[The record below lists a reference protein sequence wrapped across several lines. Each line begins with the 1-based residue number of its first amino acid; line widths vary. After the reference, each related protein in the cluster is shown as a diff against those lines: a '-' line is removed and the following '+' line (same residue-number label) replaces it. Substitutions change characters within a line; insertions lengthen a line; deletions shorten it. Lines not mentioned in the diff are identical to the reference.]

1 MGTDIVNNKVT
12 ELLGRFNDLPYDVK
26 IGKAIAHIDSQ
37 LREQPLVALLHE
49 MKKELLK
56 MKNENELR

>member
-1 MGTDIVNNKVT
+1 MGTDIINN
-12 ELLGRFNDLPYDVK
+12 
-26 IGKAIAHIDSQ
+26 KAIAHIDSQ

-56 MKNENELR
+56 TKNENELR